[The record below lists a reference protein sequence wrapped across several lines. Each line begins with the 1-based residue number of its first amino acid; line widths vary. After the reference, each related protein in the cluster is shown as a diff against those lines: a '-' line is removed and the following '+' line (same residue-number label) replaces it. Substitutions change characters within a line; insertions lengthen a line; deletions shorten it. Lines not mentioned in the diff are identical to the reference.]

1 MNKKFW
7 LVCITA
13 SPWVEGKEPTPPCY
27 RLFRVS
33 TNNYFDVTVPLNTLA
48 YGFIETDESEEEV
61 LSKIVSLNSNRTD
74 MISKFDILS
83 SVMDKLYVPGQVLTL
98 PNGNKIIINAD
109 LGTAVMCTEKTIPI

>member
-1 MNKKFW
+1 M
-7 LVCITA
+7 
-13 SPWVEGKEPTPPCY
+13 
-27 RLFRVS
+27 S